1 MRIGILLTMLMFI
14 TSCGTAEQAPK
25 DEFNLVLIG
34 TTDIHGMIFPYDF
47 LTQKET
53 DHSMAQVATILNT
66 LKKDPTNKVVY
77 VDTGDY
83 YQGQPIIY
91 YYNFMHKG
99 DNLGASALNYLNATT
114 TAVGNHDIEV
124 GQEVYDALVPQMDF
138 PYLAANILRKDN
150 NEPYFEA
157 YTTTN
162 IDGLKI
168 AFIGMITPQVP
179 QWLPEVLW
187 KDMYFEDIPTSSE
200 KWIKII
206 EEKESPDLII
216 GLFHS
221 GLGTADAPYMAE
233 NSALYTALNVEG
245 YDVIFK
251 GHDHESSLTNVKS
264 PSGKNVLVLGANDAV
279 RTLAKLVIPVK
290 KNVDTWELG
299 EFQAEILDIKGQN
312 IPADPAFMKFFAKD
326 FELAKKELNIDIGEM
341 SETITSRDSIFGP
354 SKFVDLI
361 HQLQFDIT
369 KTELNQI
376 VDVSFSAPL
385 SVDAS
390 LEKGKIYFS
399 DLFSLYRYE
408 NWLYVMNLSGQEI
421 KDFLEYNYNNWITT
435 MTGPE
440 SYMIAYKYDANNK
453 IMKNERYNT
462 FETKDRFYNY
472 DSAAGINYTVDL
484 QKPMGSRVQITTL
497 SNGTAFDMNK
507 TYKVAINSYRAN
519 GGGGHLTTGS
529 KIPKDELVDRIIA
542 TTDKDLRFYLGN
554 SIKESKIVTPVLL
567 NNWKFIPED
576 WATEAKKREY
586 AMWFPDSVTN

>member
-1 MRIGILLTMLMFI
+1 MRIGILLTILVFI
-14 TSCGTAEQAPK
+14 TSCGTSKTAPK

-53 DHSMAQVATILNT
+53 DHSMAQVATVLNT
-66 LKKDPTNKVVY
+66 LKKNPTNEVLY

-83 YQGQPIIY
+83 YQGQPVIY
-91 YYNFMHKG
+91 YYNFMHQG
-99 DNLGASALNYLNATT
+99 DNLGASALNYLNAIT

-124 GQEVYDALVPQMDF
+124 GQEIYDDLVTQMNF
-138 PYLAANILRKDN
+138 PYLAANALRKDN
-150 NEPYFEA
+150 DEPYFEA

-162 IDGLKI
+162 IEGLKI
-168 AFIGMITPQVP
+168 AFIGMVTPQIP

-187 KDMYFEDIPTSSE
+187 KDMYFEDIATSSE

-206 EEKESPDLII
+206 KEKESPDLII

-264 PSGKNVLVLGANDAV
+264 PSGKNVLVLGANDAI

-290 KNVDTWELG
+290 KKADTWEFG

-312 IPADPAFMKFFAKD
+312 IPADPDFMKFFAKD
-326 FELAKKELNIDIGEM
+326 FKLAKKELNIAIGEI

-369 KTELNQI
+369 KTELNQT

-385 SVDAS
+385 SIDAS
-390 LEKGKIYFS
+390 LKKGNIYFS

-408 NWLYVMNLSGQEI
+408 NWLYVMTLSGQEI
-421 KDFLEYNYNNWITT
+421 KDFLEYNYNNWIST
-435 MTGPE
+435 MISPE

-453 IMKNERYNT
+453 IIKNERYNS

-497 SNGTAFDMNK
+497 SNGTVFDMNK

-519 GGGGHLTTGS
+519 GGGGHLTAGA
-529 KIPKDELVDRIIA
+529 KIPKDKLVDRIIA
-542 TTDKDLRFYLGN
+542 ATDKDLRFYLGN
-554 SIKESKIVTPVLL
+554 SIKESKVVTPTLL